1 MRIERNRK
9 RKKLQIKLIKL
20 DNLIFKLWQCIIF
33 TWVQYIYELIIDGY
47 YNGILLIDFIHYN
60 NLKYD

>member
-1 MRIERNRK
+1 MTMYNIYMS
-9 RKKLQIKLIKL
+9 
-20 DNLIFKLWQCIIF
+20 
-33 TWVQYIYELIIDGY
+33 TIYELIIDGY